1 MLISKR
7 GFWEIPGVSR
17 TLDVVYLEAVGEGEE
32 VEVVGEVVKV
42 GRRLAQC
49 RGVMRKRRDGAVVA
63 TCEHGK
69 VNVDGKAKEK
79 L

>member
-1 MLISKR
+1 M
-7 GFWEIPGVSR
+7 SR

-42 GRRLAQC
+42 GRRLVQC
-49 RGVMRKRRDGAVVA
+49 RGVMRKRDGAVVA

-69 VNVDGKAKEK
+69 VNVDGKVKEK